1 MNDGIIEARIDCL
14 NQVESIMFHLNE
26 IVKNIEG
33 LNEKNFEA
41 VANNLINASIN
52 VRDAQGLIE
61 KGNEQ

>member
-1 MNDGIIEARIDCL
+1 MNDGIKEARIDCL
-14 NQVESIMFHLNE
+14 DQSVSILFHLNE

-52 VRDAQGLIE
+52 VRNAQGLLE